1 MEHRL
6 AFFPAGAAG
15 PEQPTS
21 LPSLERLERALEAS
35 WDERTAYLGAYA
47 ERNPAL
53 GQCYPTARVV
63 QWFFPRFEI
72 ASGEVDT
79 GAGLEWHFWNVDP
92 ASDPP
97 EVVDL
102 TWRQFPV
109 GSKVT
114 RFALLDREALG
125 DSVPTL
131 MRCQLLLDR
140 VLRHLAGHEAV
151 AECDCENLY
160 RDGQNT
166 D

>member
-1 MEHRL
+1 MTRRFL
-6 AFFPAGAAG
+6 FFPADAPALG
-15 PEQPTS
+15 PPSPLPTW
-21 LPSLERLERALEAS
+21 ERLEQALTAS
-35 WDERTAYLGAYA
+35 WDARTAHLGACA
-47 ERNPAL
+47 DGNPAL

-97 EVVDL
+97 EVMDL
-102 TWRQFPV
+102 TWRQFPE

-114 RFALLDREALG
+114 RLALLDRAALG

-140 VLRHLAGHEAV
+140 VLLHLAG
-151 AECDCENLY
+151 
-160 RDGQNT
+160 
-166 D
+166 